1 MKRFIIIGLGNFGSG
16 VAEALHA
23 LGNDVVALD
32 VRAENVDR
40 IAPLVTRAAVGDG
53 KDVKTLDRVGGRG
66 ADAAV
71 ISTGDDITASVLATL
86 ALRDV
91 GVKEIY
97 VKVVST
103 DHARVME
110 KIGATET
117 VFPERE
123 SALRLGKRIS
133 SRLLLNYVELGDGF
147 SMQEMAVPDAWV
159 GRTLRDLKLP
169 RTYRISVI
177 AVHDV
182 LTGAIKPIPDP
193 DAVLKESDTLLV
205 AGKDEALA
213 KCARLT

>member
-1 MKRFIIIGLGNFGSG
+1 MKRFIIVGLGNFGSG
-16 VAEALHA
+16 VAEALTN

-32 VRAENVDR
+32 IRPENVDR

-53 KDVKTLDRVGGRG
+53 KDVKTLDRLGARD

-71 ISTGDDITASVLATL
+71 ISTGDDITASVLTTL

-97 VKVVST
+97 VKVIST

-117 VFPERE
+117 IFPERE

-133 SRLLLNYVELGDGF
+133 SMTLLNYVELGEGF

-182 LTGAIKPIPDP
+182 LTGDIKPVPDA

-205 AGKDEALA
+205 AGRDEELA
-213 KCARLT
+213 KCARLR

>member
-16 VAEALHA
+16 VSEALTN

-32 VRAENVDR
+32 IRPENVDR

-53 KDVKTLDRVGGRG
+53 KDVKTLDRVGARD

-97 VKVVST
+97 DKVIST

-117 VFPERE
+117 IFPERE

-133 SRLLLNYVELGDGF
+133 SMTLLNYVELGEGF

-182 LTGAIKPIPDP
+182 LTGDIKPVPDP

-205 AGKDEALA
+205 AGRDEELA
-213 KCARLT
+213 KCARLR

>member
-23 LGNDVVALD
+23 LGHDVVALD
-32 VRAENVDR
+32 INGDRVDR
-40 IAPLVTRAAVGDG
+40 IAPHVTRAAVGDG
-53 KDVKTLDRVGGRG
+53 KDIRTLERVGARD

-91 GVKEIY
+91 GVETIC
-97 VKVVST
+97 VKVISA
-103 DHARVME
+103 DHARVMD

-123 SALRLGKRIS
+123 SAIRLGHRIA
-133 SRLLLNYVELGDGF
+133 SRTLLNYVALGEGF
-147 SMQEMAVPDAWV
+147 SMQEMAVPDRWI
-159 GRTLRDLKLP
+159 GKSLRDLKLP
-169 RTYRISVI
+169 RAWGVSVI

-182 LTGAIKPIPDP
+182 LTGEIRPVPDP
-193 DAVLKESDTLLV
+193 DAPLKESDTLLV
-205 AGKDEALA
+205 AGLDRNLE
-213 KCARLT
+213 KCAKVR